1 MKRLLILGL
10 VVLVV
15 AAMALAAVGCGAEE
29 ETTTAP
35 PASETTAPPTTA
47 PASTD
52 TTAPASTDTT
62 AAAGGTIKIGALL
75 DFTGPV
81 AELGPIFQAGIEAAL
96 EEANYMVAG
105 KKVELIIEDSATS
118 VDVAVSK
125 AKKLVEQDGVKII
138 IGPLMG
144 DAHLALSPYCAEK
157 GVIITSLINGM
168 WDTVKDKTYLIY
180 PTTVDAQT
188 YPFGTYCVEKL
199 GYKKAIV
206 VHADYAGK
214 AGYAAGWMEGFE
226 SRRRSAPGHPHP
238 GGLADYAAFITS
250 MQDKDADVVMYALEG
265 PGAVSKF
272 IYQYNQAGKTLPL
285 VTITQA
291 DDYSPQM
298 LAEVGEL
305 VAGIKGQSSYTWKL
319 DNPMNKTFVE
329 LIKAKW
335 DGLPPMPEHQNA
347 YTLTKVILA
356 GLEKTGG
363 DDTKAVLWDAIVNSK
378 MDTAAGPLAWEPNGI
393 AITNMYVTTAEKVGD
408 TYEISAPLDTVE
420 AIRDPRVTQ

>member
-1 MKRLLILGL
+1 MKRLTILVL
-10 VVLVV
+10 AVLVIA
-15 AAMALAAVGCGAEE
+15 AAMGLAVVGCGEE
-29 ETTTAP
+29 ETTTTAAP
-35 PASETTAPPTTA
+35 AETTT
-47 PASTD
+47 S
-52 TTAPASTDTT
+52 
-62 AAAGGTIKIGALL
+62 AAASGGTIKIGALL

-81 AELGPIFQAGIEAAL
+81 AELGPIFQMGIEAAL
-96 EEANYMVAG
+96 EEANYTVAG

-118 VDVAVSK
+118 VDTAVAK

-188 YPFGTYCVEKL
+188 YPFGTYCFEKL
-199 GYKKAIV
+199 GYKKAVV

-214 AGYAAGWMEGFE
+214 AGYAAGWIDGFK
-226 SRRRSAPGHPHP
+226 AA
-238 GGLADYAAFITS
+238 GGEVLQVIPTPVGSPDYAAFITS
-250 MQDKDADVVMYALEG
+250 MQDADADVVMYALEG

-272 IYQYNQAGKTLPL
+272 IYQYNQAGKKLPL

-298 LAEVGEL
+298 LQEVGEL
-305 VAGIKGQSSYTWKL
+305 VEGIKGQSSYTWKL
-319 DNPMNKTFVE
+319 DNPLNKTFVE

-335 DGLPPMPEHQNA
+335 DGLPPMPEHQNS

-356 GLEKTGG
+356 GLEATGG
-363 DDTKAVLWDAIVNSK
+363 DDSKDVLWDAIVGME

-408 TYEISAPLDTVE
+408 GYEISAPLDTVD
-420 AIRDPRVTQ
+420 AIRDPRVTE